1 MKKNKCEKNSDLVYR
16 QLFHAVNDVIRF
28 YNDVIIGSDDLIVE
42 FKTDPA
48 VPRAGWS
55 RPLWG

>member
-28 YNDVIIGSDDLIVE
+28 YNDVIGRADNLIVE
-42 FKTDPA
+42 FETDPA
-48 VPRAGWS
+48 VPWAGRS